1 MLLRLITILLAS
13 FIFCANIT
21 FAEEVKKKN
30 ELSDTAYFKQFQ
42 EVFERIN
49 RDYVQEPEK
58 QKMTDAAIEGMLTSL
73 DPHSSYFADDDLE
86 DFINETKGE
95 FGGIGVQVQYDKG
108 AIKVISPIDDL
119 PVYKAGI
126 KAGDYIVGVNDE
138 FVSTLG
144 FNKSVKEMRG
154 EPGSRVKLLVITEGE
169 PKPKEIELTREV
181 VTITPVKA
189 HLEKNNIAYI
199 RIGTFTEHTIAELKK
214 SVKTLKDGS
223 KNAIKGIILDLR
235 SNPGGLLDQ
244 AVAVS
249 EYFIDSGVIVTTK
262 GRTKNSNTVFNSNKY
277 AEKAPLVPMIVLINV
292 GSASAAEI
300 VAGALQDHKRAV
312 ILGTKSFGKGSVQS
326 FSPISPRAAIK
337 LTTAKYYT
345 PSDRSIQAEGIEP
358 DILVE
363 EAKVEYHETKAV
375 DGRFSEASLKNYLKN
390 DNNKNGDKKID
401 LTNKDKEA
409 IKKTDDIK
417 KDKDK
422 TKNTKSKDTLE
433 QPSDLYKKDYQFAR
447 AYDLIMGLILTNKS
461 ENELKK

>member
-1 MLLRLITILLAS
+1 MFIRFIMLLSS

-21 FAEEVKKKN
+21 FAEEPKKKN
-30 ELSDTAYFKQFQ
+30 ELSDTAYLKQFQ

-49 RDYVQEPEK
+49 KDYVQEPEK

-73 DPHSSYFADDDLE
+73 DPHSSYFTDEYLK
-86 DFINETKGE
+86 DFLNETKGE
-95 FGGIGVQVQYDKG
+95 FGGIGVQVQYDNG

-119 PVYKAGI
+119 AAYKAGI

-138 FVSTLG
+138 SVSTLG
-144 FNKSVKEMRG
+144 FHKSVKEMRG
-154 EPGSRVKLLVITEGE
+154 EPGTKVKLLVITEGE
-169 PKPKEIELTREV
+169 SKPKEIELIREI

-189 HLEKNNIAYI
+189 HLERNNIAYI
-199 RIGTFTEHTIAELKK
+199 RIGTFNEHTIEELKK
-214 SVKTLKDGS
+214 SMKTLKDGS
-223 KNAIKGIILDLR
+223 KNNIEGIILDLR
-235 SNPGGLLDQ
+235 NNPGGLLEQ

-262 GRTKNSNTVFNSNKY
+262 GRTKNSNSVFNSNKS

-300 VAGALQDHKRAV
+300 VAGSLQDHKRAI

-326 FSPISPRAAIK
+326 FSVISPRAAVK

-345 PSDRSIQAEGIEP
+345 PNDRSIQAEGIEP
-358 DILVE
+358 DIFVE
-363 EAKVEYHETKAV
+363 MVKVEYPETKMI

-390 DNNKNGDKKID
+390 DNKKNDDKKVD
-401 LTNKDKEA
+401 STNKDKEP
-409 IKKTDDIK
+409 IKKADDTT

-422 TKNTKSKDTLE
+422 TKTTESKNTLDQL
-433 QPSDLYKKDYQFAR
+433 SDLYKKDYQFAR
-447 AYDLIMGLILTNKS
+447 AYDLIMGLILTNKA
-461 ENELKK
+461 KGH